1 MRVLEGENLEI
12 FVKIALML
20 FLSEYFNV
28 IDLKMAL
35 ILNQYI

>member
-1 MRVLEGENLEI
+1 MRVLEGENLKN

-28 IDLKMAL
+28 INLKMAL

>member
-1 MRVLEGENLEI
+1 MRVLEGENLKI

-35 ILNQYI
+35 ILNRYI

>member
-1 MRVLEGENLEI
+1 MRGLEGENLKI